1 MFKVLVVIC
10 MVAYPKQCMV
20 LENTQFPVVFETMET
35 CKARALEIGS
45 QVPQYMTGYRAIRW
59 KCKQVR
65 EGRFT

>member
-20 LENTQFPVVFETMET
+20 LENTQFPVVFETFET

-45 QVPQYMTGYRAIRW
+45 QVPEYMTGYRAMTW
-59 KCKQVR
+59 KCSQVR